1 LSRDTTQGRKNFVK
15 HQKMEKVEKVEKEQ
29 QQVMECLR
37 QDQAL
42 KVERRAKNEKKGIVY
57 NSKFILYY

>member
-1 LSRDTTQGRKNFVK
+1 
-15 HQKMEKVEKVEKEQ
+15 MEKVEKVEKEQ